1 MKWTVF
7 LRPAAEDDIEAAR
20 AHYEAVNADLG
31 DAFLDDVAEVMRGLQ
46 DNPEWPAL
54 YYRGFRRM
62 LLRRFPYKIFYL
74 LDKPRVIV
82 FRVLHGRQDHSRW
95 LPK

>member
-1 MKWTVF
+1 MRWIVF

-20 AHYEAVNADLG
+20 AHYQGVTASLG
-31 DAFLDDVAEVMRGLQ
+31 DAFLDDMAEAMLGLQ
-46 DNPEWPAL
+46 DNPEWPRL
-54 YYRGFRRM
+54 YHRGFRRI
-62 LLRRFPYKIFYL
+62 LLKRFPYKIFYL
-74 LDKPRVIV
+74 LDEPRVIV